1 MVFKK
6 NNMINILLLKGVHL
20 NVSFIFLFPFQTK
33 VIVTKF
39 LSAGNSLGA
48 SELNSIGGPN
58 LCALDL
64 SVLQGIRNDSLR

>member
-1 MVFKK
+1 
-6 NNMINILLLKGVHL
+6 MINILLLKGVHV
-20 NVSFIFLFPFQTK
+20 NVSFIFLFPFQAK